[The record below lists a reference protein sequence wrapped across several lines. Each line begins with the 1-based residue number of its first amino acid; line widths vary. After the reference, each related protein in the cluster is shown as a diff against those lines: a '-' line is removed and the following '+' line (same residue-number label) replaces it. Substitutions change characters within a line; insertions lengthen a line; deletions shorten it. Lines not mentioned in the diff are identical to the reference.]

1 MARNKGFDEDYVIEQ
16 SLEIFRRQGYEATS
30 IRDLVARLGVSS
42 SSLYSTFGDKET
54 LFMRALERH
63 SHQERAMI
71 RQRLAH
77 PDHPQATIEHLFCDW
92 IDQLMRDELPAGS
105 LTLRAAVELGLNK
118 PAIAE
123 FLSSYLDELVQ
134 IWADFLAESVC
145 RGRLVLTDPAPDV
158 ARYLLLALYN
168 LSFLA
173 QMYQDRAYLENY
185 ARVVMRVLGEAGG
198 PPVAAAAAMPLTS

>member
-30 IRDLVARLGVSS
+30 IRDLVALLGVSS
-42 SSLYSTFGDKET
+42 SSLYSTFGDKDT
-54 LFMRALERH
+54 LFMLALERH
-63 SHQERAMI
+63 SRQERAMI
-71 RQRLAH
+71 RQRLSN
-77 PDHPQATIEHLFCDW
+77 PDHPQATIEQLFCDW

-123 FLSSYLDELVQ
+123 FLSAYFEELAQ
-134 IWADFLAESVC
+134 IWADFLAESVR
-145 RGRLVLTDPAPDV
+145 RGRLVLADPAPDV
-158 ARYLLLALYN
+158 ARYLLIALYN

-173 QMYQDRAYLENY
+173 QMYRNRVYLENY
-185 ARVVMRVLGEAGG
+185 ARVVMRVLGDAEDS
-198 PPVAAAAAMPLTS
+198 PVMAATAMPLAS